1 MPSFAHPTIDA
12 PAFGPAARPASGA
25 EYLNWRAIDASLL
38 DEGRSAVPEF
48 PLARLPRPWRDWV
61 AATARSA
68 GAPADY
74 VAQALFAAVA
84 GVCGAGVAAEVTP
97 SWSEPL
103 VLWQA
108 LLGGPSSGK
117 SSALAAVRRL
127 LVPIED
133 ALRRDDDKRHG
144 RHVARAEQASTF
156 DRTLGNA
163 VRPPSWARFRR
174 PIRPPDSAADHD
186 FFPARI
192 MVEQTLVAALGDAVS
207 ANPRGVIVW
216 RDRPSDWPAVLGGS
230 ARGRN
235 EGRSER
241 ACWLEAWN
249 AGETA
254 LERRS
259 HGAPRRLAR
268 FAVSIIGS
276 LHPDRLAEQ
285 LSGSEDGLAARL
297 LFSWP
302 DTPPYCSLESAILA
316 LTARRSR
323 CCGASPARRARPTSR
338 CRCASMT
345 VRWTA
350 STAFWQV
357 SMSRSATPADSRRA
371 GWAKAPARWSG
382 WPLASH
388 CSPGRA
394 APRSTVHPA
403 MSAVRRSRMPLPCRP
418 DISGRMPA
426 PSSIAPAGDGSR
438 APRTSRGALAGGHGR
453 AEVSRQEIRCEALG
467 DTANAAEAD
476 QVIARLSKA
485 GILRLHVILSSSSG
499 GRPTRRWLVNP
510 ALRRRPMASANLR
523 NLANLPNLE
532 LPYPRKPR
540 KPRKPSDRSDC
551 TEADSWEWKGPSGAG
566 GREPDRPLAACRG

>member
-144 RHVARAEQASTF
+144 RHVARAEQARQ
-156 DRTLGNA
+156 RTERWREECRQAAELGA
-163 VRPPSWARFRR
+163 VPP
-174 PIRPPDSAADHD
+174 PMPPDSAADHD
-186 FFPARI
+186 FVPARI
-192 MVEQTLVAALGDAVS
+192 MVEQTSVAALGDAVS

-302 DTPPYCSLESAILA
+302 DTPPYCSLRERHPGPDGEAFEMLRRIAGAAGTPDEPLSLRFDDGALDSFDGFLAGLHVEIRDTGGLEAGWLGKGAGTVVRLAACLA
-316 LTARRSR
+316 LLAWSGRAAIDGPPGHVGRQEVEDAVALWAGYFRPHARAVFNR
-323 CCGASPARRARPTSR
+323 ALPATDRERRARR
-338 CRCASMT
+338 
-345 VRWTA
+345 V
-350 STAFWQV
+350 
-357 SMSRSATPADSRRA
+357 
-371 GWAKAPARWSG
+371 ARW
-382 WPLASH
+382 LAD
-388 CSPGRA
+388 
-394 APRSTVHPA
+394 T
-403 MSAVRRSRMPLPCRP
+403 
-418 DISGRMPA
+418 
-426 PSSIAPAGDGSR
+426 
-438 APRTSRGALAGGHGR
+438 GR

-510 ALRRRPMASANLR
+510 ALR
-523 NLANLPNLE
+523 E
-532 LPYPRKPR
+532 
-540 KPRKPSDRSDC
+540 
-551 TEADSWEWKGPSGAG
+551 EAEG
-566 GREPDRPLAACRG
+566 

>member
-144 RHVARAEQASTF
+144 RHVARAEQARQ
-156 DRTLGNA
+156 RTERWREECRQAAELGA
-163 VRPPSWARFRR
+163 VPP
-174 PIRPPDSAADHD
+174 PMPPDSAADHD
-186 FFPARI
+186 FVPARI
-192 MVEQTLVAALGDAVS
+192 MVEQTSVAALGDAVS

-241 ACWLEAWN
+241 PCWLEAWN

-268 FAVSIIGS
+268 FAVGVIGS

-297 LFSWP
+297 LFHGP
-302 DTPPYCSLESAILA
+302 I
-316 LTARRSR
+316 RRL
-323 CCGASPARRARPTSR
+323 
-338 CRCASMT
+338 T
-345 VRWTA
+345 VR
-350 STAFWQV
+350 
-357 SMSRSATPADSRRA
+357 
-371 GWAKAPARWSG
+371 
-382 WPLASH
+382 
-388 CSPGRA
+388 
-394 APRSTVHPA
+394 
-403 MSAVRRSRMPLPCRP
+403 
-418 DISGRMPA
+418 
-426 PSSIAPAGDGSR
+426 
-438 APRTSRGALAGGHGR
+438 
-453 AEVSRQEIRCEALG
+453 
-467 DTANAAEAD
+467 
-476 QVIARLSKA
+476 
-485 GILRLHVILSSSSG
+485 
-499 GRPTRRWLVNP
+499 
-510 ALRRRPMASANLR
+510 
-523 NLANLPNLE
+523 
-532 LPYPRKPR
+532 
-540 KPRKPSDRSDC
+540 
-551 TEADSWEWKGPSGAG
+551 
-566 GREPDRPLAACRG
+566 

>member
-1 MPSFAHPTIDA
+1 MPSFANPTNDA
-12 PAFGPAARPASGA
+12 PAFGPAGRPASGGGV
-25 EYLNWRAIDASLL
+25 EYLTWRAIDASLL
-38 DEGRSAVPEF
+38 HEGRRAVPEF
-48 PLARLPRPWRDWV
+48 PLARLPQPWRDWV

-74 VAQALFAAVA
+74 VGQALFAAVA

-117 SSALAAVRRL
+117 SPALAAVRRL

-144 RHVARAEQASTF
+144 RHVARAEQARQ
-156 DRTLGNA
+156 RTERWREECHQAAEMGA
-163 VRPPSWARFRR
+163 VPP
-174 PIRPPDSAADHD
+174 PMPPDSTADHE
-186 FFPARI
+186 FVPARI
-192 MVEQTLVAALGDAVS
+192 MVEKSSVAALGDAVS
-207 ANPRGVIVW
+207 ANPRGVILW

-249 AGETA
+249 AGEIA

-268 FAVSIIGS
+268 FAVSVIGS
-276 LHPDRLAEQ
+276 LHPERLAEQ

-302 DTPPYCSLESAILA
+302 DTPPYCSLRERRPGPDGEAFEMLRRIAGAAGTPDEPLSLRFDEGALDSFDGFLAGLHAEIRNAEGLEAGWLGKGAGTVVRLAACLA
-316 LTARRSR
+316 LLAWSGRAAIDGPPGHVGRQEVEDAAALWTGYFRPHAR
-323 CCGASPARRARPTSR
+323 AVFNHALPATDRERRARR
-338 CRCASMT
+338 
-345 VRWTA
+345 V
-350 STAFWQV
+350 
-357 SMSRSATPADSRRA
+357 
-371 GWAKAPARWSG
+371 ARW
-382 WPLASH
+382 LAD
-388 CSPGRA
+388 
-394 APRSTVHPA
+394 T
-403 MSAVRRSRMPLPCRP
+403 
-418 DISGRMPA
+418 
-426 PSSIAPAGDGSR
+426 
-438 APRTSRGALAGGHGR
+438 GR
-453 AEVSRQEIRCEALG
+453 AEVSRKEIRCEALG

-476 QVIARLSKA
+476 QVITRLSKA
-485 GILRLHVILSSSSG
+485 GILRLHVVLSSSSG

-510 ALRRRPMASANLR
+510 ALR
-523 NLANLPNLE
+523 E
-532 LPYPRKPR
+532 
-540 KPRKPSDRSDC
+540 D
-551 TEADSWEWKGPSGAG
+551 ADG
-566 GREPDRPLAACRG
+566 